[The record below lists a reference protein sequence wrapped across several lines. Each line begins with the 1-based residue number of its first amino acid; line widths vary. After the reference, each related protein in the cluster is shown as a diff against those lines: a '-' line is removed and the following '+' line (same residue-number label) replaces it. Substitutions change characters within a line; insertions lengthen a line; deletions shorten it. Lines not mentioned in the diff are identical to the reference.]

1 MKMPILICPE
11 CGAENDLTAESC
23 QECGASLLDVLP
35 STPSSQEE
43 LGQDDLSVFS
53 QDDHDLPDLLNAL
66 KRDDDLQV
74 KEGDQSGYPG
84 VTEEPATESTIF
96 AGTENEN
103 IPDWLKR
110 IRERAN
116 RETDSTGEI
125 TQKIKA
131 TRERLERGKDVE
143 EHENYQSWIKRL
155 RDQGIDKGAGK
166 PMETGST
173 DEGRRTDEGDS
184 DWLSKIKKAQGKPL
198 DSDRDETSSVSDR
211 EGDSLLQWLVSLEDQ
226 GKKPKPILDEEEEVR
241 GKHTQDTLSTRISSV
256 EDDPQVTR
264 QINKIELRFE
274 PPELSVSR
282 EEQAQ
287 ADQLTAAIVDERASR
302 PVSKPESRSFRRLV
316 RLILGLLLIA
326 GLSLS
331 LFTGGRAALPQ
342 GLLQP
347 HNEALMQWMKTLP
360 TDASL
365 LIIFDYA
372 PGYAGELS
380 LIARPILKQVV
391 QENTAVFI
399 MSSAVSGNL
408 LAERLLGQLAAEAI
422 VTDLGYF
429 PVSAYGA
436 YGMASR
442 THSGDSTLSL
452 PEIGKKYP
460 LRDVDGILLLSDSYE
475 GARMWIEQLSA
486 LMPETPLNL
495 LAAAQAGSMVL
506 PYWESGQV
514 TGLIAG
520 ISEAAG
526 MERMLSDGEVVSSR
540 WCAYQTGVLML
551 MALLVVG
558 LIFNFDSKATES
570 LRGEQ

>member
-1 MKMPILICPE
+1 MPVLICPE

-35 STPSSQEE
+35 STLSNQEE

-66 KRDDDLQV
+66 KREDDLQV
-74 KEGDQSGYPG
+74 EEGDQGGYPEMP
-84 VTEEPATESTIF
+84 EESPSEGLDFGGAED
-96 AGTENEN
+96 EN

-110 IRERAN
+110 IRERAS
-116 RETDSTGEI
+116 REKDSSGEI

-131 TRERLERGKDVE
+131 ARESLEGGKDVE
-143 EHENYQSWIKRL
+143 EHENYESWIKYL
-155 RDQGIDKGAGK
+155 RVQGIDKGAGK
-166 PMETGST
+166 PMEAESP
-173 DEGRRTDEGDS
+173 DDNQDADEGDS

-198 DSDRDETSSVSDR
+198 AIDRDEVSDR
-211 EGDSLLQWLVSLEDQ
+211 EGDSLLQWLVALEDK
-226 GKKPKPILDEEEEVR
+226 GKKPKPILEEEEEVQ
-241 GKHTQDTLSTRISSV
+241 GKHTEDTLPTLISSDQ
-256 EDDPQVTR
+256 DDPQATQ
-264 QINKIELRFE
+264 QINKSELRFE
-274 PPELSVSR
+274 LPELSVSR

-287 ADQLTAAIVDERASR
+287 ADQLTATIVDERASR
-302 PVSKPESRSFRRLV
+302 LPRKQESRSFRWLV
-316 RLILGLLLIA
+316 RLILGLLLIV

-331 LFTGGRAALPQ
+331 LFTGGKAELPQ

-347 HNEALMQWMKTLP
+347 HTEALMRWAKALP

-365 LIIFDYA
+365 LIIVDYA

-380 LIARPILKQVV
+380 LIASPILKQVV
-391 QENTAVFI
+391 HEDVFVFM
-399 MSSAVSGNL
+399 MSSSLSGTL
-408 LAERLLGQLAAEAI
+408 LGGRLLDQLVAEDR

-442 THSGDSTLSL
+442 TTSGDSALSL
-452 PEIGKKYP
+452 PELGKGLP
-460 LRDVDGILLLSDSYE
+460 SRGVDGVLLLSDSYE

-486 LMPETPLNL
+486 LIPETPLNL
-495 LAAAQAGSMVL
+495 LAAAQAGPMLL

-526 MERMLSDGEVVSSR
+526 MERMLSGSEVVARR
-540 WCAYQTGVLML
+540 WRAYQTGVLLL
-551 MALLVVG
+551 MAMLVVG
-558 LIFNFDSKATES
+558 VIFNSDSKAAES